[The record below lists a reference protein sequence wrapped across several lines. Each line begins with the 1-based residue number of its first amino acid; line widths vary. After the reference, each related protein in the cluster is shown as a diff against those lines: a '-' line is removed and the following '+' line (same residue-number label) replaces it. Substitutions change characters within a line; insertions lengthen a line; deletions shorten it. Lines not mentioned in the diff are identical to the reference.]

1 MPLVSVVLIFLNE
14 ERFIE
19 EAVQS
24 VRDQTL
30 TDWELILVDDGS
42 TDQST
47 TTARALAAGDA
58 KIRYVNHVGHEN
70 RGMSAS
76 RNLGVAH
83 ATSPYIAFLDADDV
97 WVSSK
102 LAEQVD
108 LLDSN
113 PEVAMVHGAMLFWHS
128 WDSSATRVD
137 KLVLTAG
144 LADRRLD
151 PPEGALAVKP
161 LGRGPTGGVDVLV
174 RRSVFDAV
182 GGFEERFRG
191 LFEDQAFFLKV
202 CLHFPIYIS
211 SRNWLLYRKHNASC
225 NALTKPTD
233 YWRQRGVFLDWL
245 QEDAGRLAD
254 SRVEVAFRRA
264 RRQFMYRRFAAPLQE
279 VFNWLPEGSRERVK
293 RVLGMGRAGASLHV
307 NVGRRQESGP
317 GR

>member
-47 TTARALAAGDA
+47 TTARALAAGDER
-58 KIRYVNHVGHEN
+58 IRYVNHVGHEN

-83 ATSPYIAFLDADDV
+83 TTSPYIAFLDADDV
-97 WVSSK
+97 WVPSK

-108 LLDSN
+108 LLDRN
-113 PEVAMVHGAMLFWHS
+113 PEVAMVHGAMLFWRS
-128 WDSSATRVD
+128 WDPSATRVD
-137 KLVLTAG
+137 NVVLTAG

-151 PPEGALAVKP
+151 PPDGALAVKP
-161 LGRGPTGGVDVLV
+161 LGRGETGGVDVLV

-202 CLHFPIYIS
+202 YLHFPVYIS
-211 SRNWLLYRKHNASC
+211 SRNWLLYRRHNASC

-233 YWRQRGVFLDWL
+233 YWRQRGFFLDWL

-264 RRQFMYRRFAAPLQE
+264 RRKFLYRRFAAPVQQ
-279 VFNWLPEGSRERVK
+279 VFNRLPEGSRERVK
-293 RVLGMGRAGASLHV
+293 RVLGMAPTGRKAA
-307 NVGRRQESGP
+307 RRESSMKST
-317 GR
+317 RAK